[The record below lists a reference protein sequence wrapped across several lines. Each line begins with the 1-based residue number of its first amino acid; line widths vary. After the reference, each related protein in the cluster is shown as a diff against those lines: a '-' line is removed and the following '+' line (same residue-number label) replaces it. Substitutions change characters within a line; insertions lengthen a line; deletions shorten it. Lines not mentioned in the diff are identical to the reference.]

1 MTVKNLQTWGYKK
14 LKDVTPNPSL
24 DTDLLLSHV
33 LKEGLSPASAGWAQ
47 AGRSFLYAHP
57 ETEIT
62 KKQETI
68 FKKLVGRREK
78 REPMAYLLGEAE
90 FCGLKFKVTPDVLI
104 PRPETEMLVD
114 EALKLL
120 KVQSPKFK
128 TLIDIGTGSGAI
140 IISIVYSLLSLRG
153 GANSATKQ
161 SRDRHAAARD
171 DIQYIGLDISGKAL
185 KVVKHNARK
194 ILGKNH
200 PIKFIKS
207 DLLAKIIEVR
217 PRLKPRLKHPVL
229 FVANLPYLTKSELKR
244 KELMYEPGAA
254 LYGGNG
260 GLELIHKLILQFAR
274 IAESGDIMLL
284 EIGAGQADKIKKL
297 TQKYLSGCRLK
308 IKKDFNGFDRVAIIN
323 I

>member
-114 EALKLL
+114 EALKKL

-217 PRLKPRLKHPVL
+217 PRLKHPVL
-229 FVANLPYLTKSELKR
+229 LVANLPYLTSLEMKRDELR
-244 KELMYEPGAA
+244 FEPKKA

-260 GLELIHKLILQFAR
+260 GLELINKLILQFAR

-284 EIGAGQADKIKKL
+284 EIGAGQANKIKKL